1 MKKEDCTP
9 QKINCQT
16 VNCQISEII
25 YSLNSKET
33 MKYDITKQSA
43 QKTPTLE
50 EWTKCIQI
58 MLSSPQK
65 ICTNP

>member
-16 VNCQISEII
+16 VNCQISEIF

-33 MKYDITKQSA
+33 MKYDTTKQSA
-43 QKTPTLE
+43 QKTPTPE
-50 EWTKCIQI
+50 I
-58 MLSSPQK
+58 
-65 ICTNP
+65 